1 MGSIFLLLLLQ
12 LGCGNQLGLIDAEDD
27 AESNPALNGQIL
39 VWFSFPQD
47 TVTELLQEFER
58 SLEEATTEFQK
69 IHANVNVVIEF
80 FSEEEAIA
88 QFIAQNRQGFG
99 PDILYTYNIKVPEL
113 IESGTIRSVNVNQFD
128 LSSYWPET
136 LKQVQV
142 DDQLYALPVFLRT
155 QVLCYNRSRV
165 EQPPQTLDQLV
176 EQANKGY
183 SVGLPS
189 SFAMTAWG
197 VGLFGGNDASLSK
210 QVTAWAKWIQWL
222 KEARAA
228 PNIILSSDMTSL
240 SEAFATGNLT
250 YLACVSEEI
259 PLFRQ
264 TLGPENL
271 GVTFLPHTD
280 QGNPTPPPRVTVVV
294 FNKASSP
301 QQAAISLRLGRFLT
315 NADQQK
321 RVILGLQSIASV
333 NKNVIIDRRLYPIA
347 GTVAV
352 QSQLYGFLEKYNLSE
367 INDLLFAAE
376 PIYEKAISGD
386 INPEEAAQELQT
398 LIIDIRS
405 RGDRNENLGHHRND
419 RSWN

>member
-1 MGSIFLLLLLQ
+1 MGSILLLLLLQ
-12 LGCGNQLGLIDAEDD
+12 WGCATPLGLIDTADE
-27 AESNPALNGQIL
+27 EPSNQALHGQIL

-47 TVTELLQEFER
+47 TRPELVQDFER
-58 SLEEATTEFQK
+58 SLQEAAQEFQN
-69 IHANVNVVIEF
+69 IHANVNIVIEF
-80 FSEEEAIA
+80 FPEEEAIA

-99 PDILYTYNIKVPEL
+99 PDILYTYNIKVPTL
-113 IESGTIRSVNVNQFD
+113 IESGTIRSFAVDQFD

-136 LKQVQV
+136 LEHVQV
-142 DDQLYALPVFLRT
+142 GDQLYALPVFLRT

-165 EQPPQTLDQLV
+165 DQPPQTLDQLA
-176 EQANKGY
+176 EQAKKGY

-197 VGLFGGNDASLSK
+197 VGLFGGNNASLSK
-210 QVTAWAKWIQWL
+210 QVTAWAKWIEWL
-222 KEARAA
+222 KDARAA
-228 PNIILSSDMTSL
+228 PNIILSSDTASL

-250 YLACVSEEI
+250 YLACASEEI

-264 TLGPENL
+264 ALGQENL

-280 QGNPTPPPRVTVVV
+280 QGKPTPPPRVTVVV

-301 QQAAISLRLGRFLT
+301 QQATISLRLGRFLT
-315 NADQQK
+315 NAEQQK

-333 NKNVIIDRRLYPIA
+333 NQNVIIDRRLYPIA

-352 QSQLYGFLEKYNLSE
+352 QSQLNGFLEKYNLSE
-367 INDLLFAAE
+367 INELLLTAE
-376 PIYEKAISGD
+376 PIYEKAISGE
-386 INPEEAAQELQT
+386 ISPGEAAQELQT

-405 RGDRNENLGHHRND
+405 RDDLNKNLGHRNND
-419 RSWN
+419 RPRN